1 MNIPI
6 FVPHAGCGHS
16 CAFCDQRSITGAAAP
31 PTVDEARATVEEYL
45 SGRGDKSAVIAFFG
59 GSFTGIDEG
68 LQRRYL
74 AMAGEYLRQGI
85 ADGIR
90 LSTRPDYIDGERL
103 DLLAEYG
110 VTNIE
115 LGAQSM
121 DNDVLRAVKRGH
133 TADDVRR
140 ASELILKRGFTLGLQ
155 MMTGLPLDTPE
166 KALATAREF
175 AALGAAETRI
185 YPTLVMEGTE
195 LARLWREGAY
205 LPQTVDEAVA
215 LGAELYAFF
224 RRSGIKVLRIG
235 LSDSEGLKSSCVA
248 GPYHPSMGELVK
260 SRYIRNQLEPLAEN
274 GLLEVLAPKRAVSR
288 ILGNKR
294 CNAEYFKSKGITL
307 MVTPSEGAA
316 LVNGKEGADF
326 D

>member
-6 FVPHAGCGHS
+6 FVPHAGCGHN

-31 PTVDEARATVEEYL
+31 PTIEEARATVEKYL
-45 SGRGDKSAVIAFFG
+45 SGKGEKNAEIAFFG
-59 GSFTGIDEG
+59 GSFTGIDME

-74 AMAGEYLRQGI
+74 AMAGEYLSRGLV
-85 ADGIR
+85 DGIR
-90 LSTRPDYIDGERL
+90 LSTRPDYIDEERL
-103 DLLAEYG
+103 GLLAEYG

-121 DNDVLRAVKRGH
+121 DDDVLSAVKRGH
-133 TADDVRR
+133 TAGDVRR
-140 ASELILKRGFTLGLQ
+140 ASQLILSRGFTLGLQ

-166 KALATAREF
+166 KALATAHEF

-185 YPTLVMEGTE
+185 YPTLVMDGTE
-195 LARLWREGAY
+195 LAHLWREGSY
-205 LPQTVDEAVA
+205 RPQSVEEAVA

-235 LSDSEGLKSSCVA
+235 LSDSEALKASCVA
-248 GPYHPSMGELVK
+248 GPYHPSIGELIK
-260 SRYIRNQLEPLAEN
+260 SRYIRNQLEPLAE
-274 GLLEVLAPKRAVSR
+274 GGHLKISAPKRAVSR
-288 ILGNKR
+288 ILGNRR
-294 CNAEYFKSKGITL
+294 CNAEYFKSRGIILT
-307 MVTPSEGAA
+307 VTPYEGPV
-316 LVNGKEGADF
+316 LVNGREGTDC